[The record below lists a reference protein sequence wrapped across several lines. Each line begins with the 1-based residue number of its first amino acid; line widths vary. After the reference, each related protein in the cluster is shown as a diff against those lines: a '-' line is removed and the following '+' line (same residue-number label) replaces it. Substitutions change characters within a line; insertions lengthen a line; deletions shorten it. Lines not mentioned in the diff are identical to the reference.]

1 MIYSQKDI
9 SDLHNTIIRSDF
21 IPENYNISNVVSDDL
36 MIVSWDLNN
45 RSPRFFTKKSE
56 KFNRIN

>member
-9 SDLHNTIIRSDF
+9 SDLHKTIIGSDF

-56 KFNRIN
+56 KFN